1 MSNFVSEN
9 YSIFQ
14 VKNIPLF
21 LVFLNSARVRSVA
34 REAAH
39 GGEECPELVDVQSCS
54 EDPCTGGQI
63 ISMCVSMCAQPGG
76 W

>member
-1 MSNFVSEN
+1 MLYIFQRDVQFFTEI

-14 VKNIPLF
+14 EKNIPLF
-21 LVFLNSARVRSVA
+21 LIFLNSARVRSVA

-39 GGEECPELVDVQSCS
+39 GGEECPELVDVKSCS

-63 ISMCVSMCAQPGG
+63 IADV
-76 W
+76 

>member
-1 MSNFVSEN
+1 MLYISKEMSNFVSER
-9 YSIFQ
+9 YPYFKKIIFHF
-14 VKNIPLF
+14 F

-39 GGEECPELVDVQSCS
+39 GGEECPELVDVKSCS

-63 ISMCVSMCAQPGG
+63 IAEV
-76 W
+76 